1 MFQTFYKSLY
11 EPFLKDF
18 NLSLILPLLLSFVMR
33 MGCRKFEICRN
44 DKVINCINRSSRH
57 NWKQNSKLEDCSI
70 IFNGCVTVKMSKIV
84 TTIGWLIVKTLI
96 VADSKKYFI
105 FITLNFKNIFWSSN
119 ISSHF
124 VWCEHSEHTPP
135 CWLSCVLCLSWE
147 LNDRIIN
154 TPHAAHHHR
163 APSQIVFLSSLTFLP
178 PVLSIPD
185 DKAQSGYRA
194 MKEPLTQWQ
203 RYR

>member
-1 MFQTFYKSLY
+1 MFQTFYKSSLY
-11 EPFLKDF
+11 EPFLKEF

-105 FITLNFKNIFWSSN
+105 FITLDFENIFWSSN

-124 VWCEHSEHTPP
+124 VWWAQWAHASMLTLVCFMF
-135 CWLSCVLCLSWE
+135 VL
-147 LNDRIIN
+147 RIKRSHYKYAARCPSSQGPESNSFLVLIN
-154 TPHAAHHHR
+154 
-163 APSQIVFLSSLTFLP
+163 ISSPGSFDP
-178 PVLSIPD
+178 
-185 DKAQSGYRA
+185 
-194 MKEPLTQWQ
+194 WW
-203 RYR
+203 